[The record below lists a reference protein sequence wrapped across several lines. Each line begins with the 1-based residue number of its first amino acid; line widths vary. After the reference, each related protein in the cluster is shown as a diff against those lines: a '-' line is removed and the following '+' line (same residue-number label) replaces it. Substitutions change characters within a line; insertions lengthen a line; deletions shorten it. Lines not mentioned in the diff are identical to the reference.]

1 MGTARFVTNYKW
13 CIFIFWCRAMQASK
27 HTAYTSIESQ
37 MIGRSSWA
45 KYAAFRSATMVGMS
59 DIEIPISYVWRV
71 TPQIYMHTQPSVEIS
86 WYSIYT
92 FLLLE
97 SCCYWVNENTA
108 DRFQGKMPGG
118 TKPELWWQG
127 LSGDLLNLPT
137 CYLHLWIYF
146 KLNFRFTSGHI
157 VT

>member
-1 MGTARFVTNYKW
+1 
-13 CIFIFWCRAMQASK
+13 
-27 HTAYTSIESQ
+27 
-37 MIGRSSWA
+37 
-45 KYAAFRSATMVGMS
+45 MVGMS
-59 DIEIPISYVWRV
+59 DIEIPISYVWRD

-118 TKPELWWQG
+118 HQTRVVVAGFVWCPAQPTNMLP
-127 LSGDLLNLPT
+127 SPVNL
-137 CYLHLWIYF
+137 F
-146 KLNFRFTSGHI
+146 
-157 VT
+157 